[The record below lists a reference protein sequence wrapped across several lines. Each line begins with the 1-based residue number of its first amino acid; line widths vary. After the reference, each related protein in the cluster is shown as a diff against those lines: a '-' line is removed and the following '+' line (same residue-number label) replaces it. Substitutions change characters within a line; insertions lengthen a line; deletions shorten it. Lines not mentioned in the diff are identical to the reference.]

1 MPKGKV
7 HKVIGTATGT
17 AIAVGYSHYI
27 SQEPEKAWQ
36 YGIGGSLGGYALSR
50 LADILE
56 PADVLGPNHR
66 GIFHGIAL
74 NCSVAVGS
82 FNKLKKLLDWLVDRA
97 KEFDKRNE
105 VFKAFLCRCAA
116 GAILGGIGGHASHLL
131 ADLTTP
137 KGLPLLIS

>member
-1 MPKGKV
+1 MPKGNV
-7 HKVIGTATGT
+7 HRVIGTATGT

-36 YGIGGSLGGYALSR
+36 YGIGGSLGGYAMSR

-56 PADVLGPNHR
+56 PAEKLGPNHR
-66 GIFHGIAL
+66 GFFHGVTF
-74 NCSVAVGS
+74 NGGVAVGS
-82 FNKLKKLLDWLVDRA
+82 FKKLKELLEWLVDQAR
-97 KEFDKRNE
+97 EFDRKDE
-105 VFKAFLCRCAA
+105 VFKAFLCRCVA

-137 KGLPLLIS
+137 KRLPLLG